1 LLIFPLY
8 AYAET
13 WYEEN
18 ISSAA
23 WTEEA
28 ISVSEGNV
36 VVTPATQNLNLNW
49 YNILN
54 VTTGYFD
61 NLKVTGTITGIGFS
75 DISGSIS
82 DSQIPSAITRDTEW
96 DTQGKIETVIGTTLA
111 TDAEVAIATSNISA
125 SDVSVSD
132 ANNRWGESNDV
143 EDALDE
149 AGEHINILSEGLSHL
164 GLNHQIT
171 ATAGVPQ
178 WYFYDV
184 GGSTYT
190 EFHISGKNYVVPNS
204 SVTLAVGTDSAPVW
218 TYIWLTPDGDSV
230 NITTGT
236 SYPTS
241 GDYAQIGNALIGSC
255 SGSSVTV
262 YLMNSQEEKIDE
274 YMRFTADRIRLR
286 ATWDSGCQP
295 TITGNDI
302 SVTEGTIYQM
312 HAWTFPAL
320 DTSSGDTIKYRISSS
335 SWVELPQISSFTVY
349 HDGSS
354 ISNNKYVPCVIW
366 GMLSDTTKY
375 CHLMINLPADNS
387 TEYNKKSDAIADVY
401 GISNYTVP
409 SVYHE
414 VGFLICRVIVKCT
427 GSPTDTWTLQT
438 FPDGSYYQDLRGV
451 QLTGG
456 GAGGEFV
463 GGDMFKIEYDTD
475 NDGVVDNAE
484 KLGGHT
490 SDYFEP
496 VRTKK
501 WFDVQIS

>member
-1 LLIFPLY
+1 MLNRKKWQKRAILSLSAVFLLF
-8 AYAET
+8 A
-13 WYEEN
+13 
-18 ISSAA
+18 
-23 WTEEA
+23 
-28 ISVSEGNV
+28 VGNV
-36 VVTPATQNLNLNW
+36 YAVGKYYGIEISTTDEKATLYLRGDMRIGPSTTTAKS
-49 YNILN
+49 IL
-54 VTTGYFD
+54 G
-61 NLKVTGTITGIGFS
+61 
-75 DISGSIS
+75 
-82 DSQIPSAITRDTEW
+82 W
-96 DTQGKIETVIGTTLA
+96 DGLIVGTTIQA
-111 TDAEVAIATSNISA
+111 DNFVGVSA

-132 ANNRWGESNDV
+132 TNNRWGESNDV

-171 ATAGVPQ
+171 AIDGTPQ

-236 SYPTS
+236 SYPIS

-335 SWVELPQISSFTVY
+335 SWTELPQISSFTVY

-354 ISNNKYVPCVIW
+354 IGNNKYVPCVIW

-401 GISNYTVP
+401 GISNYTIP

-438 FPDGSYYQDLRGV
+438 FPDGSYYQDLRGFE
-451 QLTGG
+451 LTGG

-463 GGDMFKIEYDTD
+463 GGDMFKADYDTD

-496 VRTKK
+496 LRTKK
-501 WFDVQIS
+501 WNYAIGRF